1 MMTLV
6 ANGAVLPTATTELV
20 ACLERLSDSV
30 APMKSSQA
38 AQSMGPHQICLIKHT

>member
-1 MMTLV
+1 MTTLV
-6 ANGAVLPTATTELV
+6 ANGAVLPTAELV

-38 AQSMGPHQICLIKHT
+38 AQSMGPHQICPIEHT